1 MMQPYLLCC
10 YIVLLSSFNNIKAE
24 PVIIV
29 DAVALLQA
37 PTGNEAQILHQ
48 LLAAYPAQY
57 SITDISRN
65 RAREWVKTAE
75 NACIPWLKKTAA
87 REQDFLF
94 SLPYMVEDALQL
106 VVPADSRWH
115 STLQTLQQHNPQIS
129 LLQILSLKPGP
140 VIGIEI
146 NRSYGETLDR
156 LLSQRQS
163 SWSIYT
169 RTTSSNE
176 TGSMLPMLQRGFIDA
191 TLEYR
196 KVAQRTDSSLHFYSL
211 LEAEPVNLVHF
222 ACSKGERGQQVVNLL
237 NQVILS
243 KSQQPDYQQ
252 LVLQGIK
259 GANQQLA
266 LQIWLKALTT
276 VP

>member
-129 LLQILSLKPGP
+129 LLQIPSLKPGP

>member
-37 PTGNEAQILHQ
+37 PSGNEAQILHQ

-75 NACIPWLKKTAA
+75 NACIPWLKKTAT

-106 VVPADSRWH
+106 VVPADSKWH
-115 STLQTLQQHNPQIS
+115 STLQTLQQHNPHIS

-146 NRSYGETLDR
+146 NRSYGETLDQ

-196 KVAQRTDSSLHFYSL
+196 KVALRTDSSLRFYSL

-222 ACSKGERGQQVVNLL
+222 ACSKGERGQRVVNLL